1 MSALTHP
8 SDFLALR
15 SVACSRC
22 CDLRIT
28 ARSRPL
34 SEGVDSAT
42 LKGLR
47 LGISTPRRMGPAV
60 VRNRVRRQI
69 REALRVQLRD
79 LPDGIDLVVVVNRT
93 PNCSFVQLCS
103 CLRRSIDRSLRQT
116 ETTRYEVIDG

>member
-1 MSALTHP
+1 
-8 SDFLALR
+8 
-15 SVACSRC
+15 
-22 CDLRIT
+22 
-28 ARSRPL
+28 
-34 SEGVDSAT
+34 
-42 LKGLR
+42 
-47 LGISTPRRMGPAV
+47 MGPAV